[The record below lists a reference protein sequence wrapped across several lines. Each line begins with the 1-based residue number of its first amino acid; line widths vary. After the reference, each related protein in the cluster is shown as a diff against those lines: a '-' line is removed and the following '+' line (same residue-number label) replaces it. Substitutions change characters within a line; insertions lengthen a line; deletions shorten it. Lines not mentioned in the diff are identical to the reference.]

1 MDQSQWFK
9 STMRIGE
16 LSRRVGVS
24 RDAIRL
30 YERRGLIQSQEG
42 DAETNNYRIYPEDA
56 VLTLELIRDA
66 QAAGVTLADLSI
78 LIGQLAAVDG
88 DDFDGDAFLA
98 GKIAEVEAR
107 ITQSQRF
114 LETLKTTRQA
124 LEDAPKDAS

>member
-1 MDQSQWFK
+1 
-9 STMRIGE
+9 MRIGE

-30 YERRGLIQSQEG
+30 YERRGLIQSAP
-42 DAETNNYRIYPEDA
+42 DAAGTNNYRVYPEDA

-78 LIGQLAAVDG
+78 LIGQLAAADG

-98 GKIAEVEAR
+98 AKIAEVEMR
-107 ITQSQRF
+107 IEQSQRF
-114 LETLKTTRQA
+114 LETLRTTRQA
-124 LEDAPKDAS
+124 LEDAPKGET

>member
-1 MDQSQWFK
+1 
-9 STMRIGE
+9 MRIGE

-30 YERRGLIQSQEG
+30 YERRGLITSS
-42 DAETNNYRIYPEDA
+42 AEATGANNYRIYPEDA
-56 VLTLELIRDA
+56 VLTVELIRDA

-78 LIGQLAAVDG
+78 LIGQLSAADG

-98 GKIAEVEAR
+98 DKIAEVEAR
-107 ITQSQRF
+107 IAQSQRF

-124 LEDAPKDAS
+124 LEDAPKDVT

>member
-1 MDQSQWFK
+1 
-9 STMRIGE
+9 MRIGE

-30 YERRGLIQSQEG
+30 YERRGLITSRAD
-42 DAETNNYRIYPEDA
+42 DAGANNYRIYPEDA
-56 VLTLELIRDA
+56 VLTVELIRDA

-78 LIGQLAAVDG
+78 LIGQLSAADG

-98 GKIAEVEAR
+98 DKIAEVEAR
-107 ITQSQRF
+107 IAQSQRF

-124 LEDAPKDAS
+124 LEDAPKDAT

>member
-1 MDQSQWFK
+1 M
-9 STMRIGE
+9 
-16 LSRRVGVS
+16 
-24 RDAIRL
+24 
-30 YERRGLIQSQEG
+30 
-42 DAETNNYRIYPEDA
+42 
-56 VLTLELIRDA
+56 
-66 QAAGVTLADLSI
+66 TLADLSI

>member
-1 MDQSQWFK
+1 
-9 STMRIGE
+9 MRIGE

-30 YERRGLIQSQEG
+30 YERRGLIQSNPDESG
-42 DAETNNYRIYPEDA
+42 ANNYRVYPEDA
-56 VLTLELIRDA
+56 VLTVELIRDA

-78 LIGQLAAVDG
+78 LIGQLAAAEG

-98 GKIAEVEAR
+98 AKIAEVEAR
-107 ITQSQRF
+107 IAQSQRF
-114 LETLKTTRQA
+114 LDTLKTTRHA

>member
-1 MDQSQWFK
+1 
-9 STMRIGE
+9 MRIGE

-30 YERRGLIQSQEG
+30 YERRGLIQSNPDESG
-42 DAETNNYRIYPEDA
+42 ANNYRVYPEDA
-56 VLTLELIRDA
+56 VLTVELIRDA

-78 LIGQLAAVDG
+78 LIGQLAAAEG

-98 GKIAEVEAR
+98 AKIAEVEAR
-107 ITQSQRF
+107 IAQSQRF
-114 LETLKTTRQA
+114 LDTLKTTRQA